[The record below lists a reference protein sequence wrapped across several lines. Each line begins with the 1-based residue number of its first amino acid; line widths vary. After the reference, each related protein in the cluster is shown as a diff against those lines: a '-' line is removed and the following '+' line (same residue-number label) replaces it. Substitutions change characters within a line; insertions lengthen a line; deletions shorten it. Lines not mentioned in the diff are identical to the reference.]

1 MSIRDMFDHKYP
13 ITNLHELDLTYMHEQ
28 IDAMI
33 DLLDSWEDFI
43 NDIQE
48 GLKELD
54 EINEAIKDLPQI
66 RTSISYLKSTVTQ
79 LKAKVD
85 SQDAQIQA
93 ISDELALQLV
103 IINNSIAYNYNR
115 LFRLISGLEQQHNI
129 DINIL
134 KIDLDRIYHELL
146 ARIEQLVP
154 VDVYNRVAGIRMSFD
169 DNNFHIYEDLR
180 YLGIKNNTLY
190 ELSDN
195 DEVASLVHNNR
206 DFALFMKKRL
216 HKDYLYSPL
225 SGRRM
230 SHANAISELAAKG
243 FGGCTNAQLYAAMLA
258 AAQTNEDYSE
268 YYDHNI
274 LRFSLTLS

>member
-1 MSIRDMFDHKYP
+1 MS
-13 ITNLHELDLTYMHEQ
+13 L
-28 IDAMI
+28 
-33 DLLDSWEDFI
+33 
-43 NDIQE
+43 QE
-48 GLKELD
+48 VAKAVVPGVTLKELD

-66 RTSISYLKSTVTQ
+66 RTSISYLKSTVIQ

-146 ARIEQLVP
+146 ERIEQLVP

-216 HKDYLYSPL
+216 LKDYLFSPL

-258 AAQTNEDYSE
+258 EAQTNEDYSE